1 MINNEK
7 YQDIYICSFASSDL
21 KESILR
27 FRNQAN
33 EMGIYKN
40 IKIFNEN
47 NLSEKKKNQ
56 INELNRIKKRLYGY
70 ASWKPE
76 IIQNYLMEIPENS
89 ILQYSDIGCHLNP
102 KGLKRLKDYINLL
115 NKNDILGFKYIVPT
129 KSSYNNFKY
138 QEYFEYQYTKGDV
151 LKYFKIDMN
160 SEIVKSQQFLS
171 GIIFFKNNNFTKNFV
186 YQWSEA
192 CKKNYLIDDSESSSV
207 NHKNFIEH
215 RHDQS
220 IFSIIAKLN
229 NIFYLS
235 ASECE
240 WAEDKNGKT
249 WDHLRENPILA
260 KRDKK
265 YNIFKRFF
273 SRQKKNFNR
282 ALKKLERWPSG

>member
-1 MINNEK
+1 VNKKAE
-7 YQDIYICSFASSDL
+7 IYLCSFASDDL
-21 KESILR
+21 KKSITR
-27 FRNQAN
+27 FKKQAE
-33 EMGIYKN
+33 EMRVYN
-40 IKIFNEN
+40 DIKVYGFND
-47 NLSEKKKNQ
+47 LSKSKKIQIEKFIKKKQ
-56 INELNRIKKRLYGY
+56 NRLFGY
-70 ASWKPE
+70 ACWKPE
-76 IIQNYLMEIPENS
+76 IILSYLKLIPDGA
-89 ILQYSDIGCHLNP
+89 ILQYSDIGCHLNL
-102 KGLKRLKDYINLL
+102 KGLKRLKDYISLS
-115 NKNDILGFKYIVPT
+115 NKNNILGFKYIVPT
-129 KSSYNNFKY
+129 KSNYDNFKY

-160 SEIVKSQQFLS
+160 SDIVKSQQFWS
-171 GIIFFKNNNFTKNFV
+171 GVIFFKNNDFTRNFV

-207 NHKNFIEH
+207 NHKNFKEH

-240 WAEDKNGKT
+240 WAEHKNDKT